1 MSTVATIRAAI
12 LDVLQAVTDIGVVND
27 FERYTQ
33 AMSDLRT
40 QCVTTI
46 GADEQL
52 RGWHIRRLSY
62 RETLVDSE
70 RWSVLTQW
78 RIRGF
83 MALSDAAG
91 TEKTFDDLI
100 DAAADA
106 FRADPTLGG
115 VVFSTLNP
123 QSDETGLQLVQ
134 SRPVLF
140 AGVLCHSAELNL
152 YTQHLI

>member
-1 MSTVATIRAAI
+1 M
-12 LDVLQAVTDIGVVND
+12 
-27 FERYTQ
+27 
-33 AMSDLRT
+33 
-40 QCVTTI
+40 
-46 GADEQL
+46 
-52 RGWHIRRLSY
+52 
-62 RETLVDSE
+62 DSE